1 MGDKFS
7 DAGNAIRDFLAG
19 IGDSLVDT
27 VKGLLTLVV
36 DLEILYVD
44 VRWKSIVPIQVPEV
58 LDQEVEKI
66 KQKYE
71 PLLKDPVNT
80 IGGIGQSICDTADEK
95 GVAYSSGY
103 IVTEVVTAL
112 LADKGLDKIKNV
124 AKTGKTADNVA
135 DIAEGAAKGAG
146 NAAEDAGKA
155 GKGLEGAA
163 NGAESAAED
172 AAKAGKELEG
182 AAKGAESAAED
193 AGKAGKTAGKVGE
206 SGSTSKYLEQLDNL
220 SENKIN
226 HMIDGSKNSN
236 HGWEKL
242 VPDKNWSD
250 IKNIIADVMDTGVEG
265 PYKSVFSV
273 MK

>member
-36 DLEILYVD
+36 DLGILYVD

-135 DIAEGAAKGAG
+135 DIAEGAA
-146 NAAEDAGKA
+146 
-155 GKGLEGAA
+155 
-163 NGAESAAED
+163 
-172 AAKAGKELEG
+172 
-182 AAKGAESAAED
+182 ED

-206 SGSTSKYLEQLDNL
+206 SGLNSPSECNISSKQFGKKWGKHKTDYPDLSMDEYKNL
-220 SENKIN
+220 
-226 HMIDGSKNSN
+226 IDDVFKS
-236 HGWEKL
+236 
-242 VPDKNWSD
+242 PDK
-250 IKNIIADVMDTGVEG
+250 IIQDVENNEFLYLKGNNLLRVTNNGEFVSLYPGAESSRVLSAIEKG
-265 PYKSVFSV
+265 GTIWPK
-273 MK
+273 

>member
-7 DAGNAIRDFLAG
+7 DVGNAIKNFLTG
-19 IGDSLVDT
+19 VEDSIEGT
-27 VKGLLTLVV
+27 IKGLLTLVA
-36 DLEILYVD
+36 DLGILYVYSECTQT
-44 VRWKSIVPIQVPEV
+44 VSGYVPEV

-146 NAAEDAGKA
+146 NAAEDAGK
-155 GKGLEGAA
+155 
-163 NGAESAAED
+163 
-172 AAKAGKELEG
+172 
-182 AAKGAESAAED
+182 
-193 AGKAGKTAGKVGE
+193 VVE
-206 SGSTSKYLEQLDNL
+206 SGSKTGAGEYVAPGGGGGVTSTIKVNGRTVNFGHGGRHLEGTGLSVDTVNQALANEVSVLNL
-220 SENKIN
+220 GTGQFHKGQIIVDGITIEYTSYGVSEGIIN
-226 HMIDGSKNSN
+226 VGTYYP
-236 HGWEKL
+236 L
-242 VPDKNWSD
+242 Q
-250 IKNIIADVMDTGVEG
+250 
-265 PYKSVFSV
+265 
-273 MK
+273 